1 VNSKV
6 FIGESKDRKN
16 GFIDFSN
23 GIHLS
28 KNELLEFGSST
39 IPFNFKDQSIIK
51 KIQKKC
57 TISLSDIC
65 LEVNSGITTGHKTA
79 YLIPKAKAISL
90 KIENDV
96 LFPTL
101 EGRNISPFKIN
112 YDNKVILYTDKEFN
126 PLKNPNT
133 IKYLEEYYDELANRS
148 EVVQGIKEW
157 YSLGRARGQ
166 NLLAA
171 PKIMCRET
179 GDSIISCFDDY
190 GYYPMNTVICIKLNT
205 NSTDL
210 YKSICSILNSKLIN
224 FIFKSISQEEGRTFA
239 KVRPINLRKLPIPNW
254 NQNQISYLSS
264 LYDVIVKDENLDSK
278 QIDELNNLVYKLYE
292 LTYDEVKVIDPE
304 FNLSKKEY
312 EGIKLE

>member
-1 VNSKV
+1 
-6 FIGESKDRKN
+6 
-16 GFIDFSN
+16 
-23 GIHLS
+23 
-28 KNELLEFGSST
+28 
-39 IPFNFKDQSIIK
+39 
-51 KIQKKC
+51 
-57 TISLSDIC
+57 
-65 LEVNSGITTGHKTA
+65 VNSGITTGHKTA
-79 YLIPKAKAISL
+79 YLIPKTKAANL
-90 KIENDV
+90 KIEKDI

-101 EGRNISPFKIN
+101 EGRNISPFKIT
-112 YDNKVILYTDKEFN
+112 YDNKVILYTDKDFK
-126 PLKNPNT
+126 PSSNPNT
-133 IKYLEEYYDELANRS
+133 INYLQEYYDELANRS

-254 NQNQISYLSS
+254 NNNQISFISN
-264 LYDVIVKDENLDSK
+264 LYEVILKDEILNSEK
-278 QIDELNNLVYKLYE
+278 IDELNNFVYKLYE
-292 LTYDEVKVIDPE
+292 LTYDEVRVIDPHFSLTE
-304 FNLSKKEY
+304 EEY
-312 EGIKLE
+312 NAISLE